1 MFIINDVGRLADYI
15 FLKVEILNFNLGY
28 LLSLRISL
36 FFMNYLAE
44 SAEYIFPKVEVKN
57 SNLGYMFSPRIN
69 LFFIN
74 NVARLVEADEFQEV
88 LVEEEAEEDKEKE
101 SSRSVQQKLKNTS
114 LYFYSHQD

>member
-1 MFIINDVGRLADYI
+1 
-15 FLKVEILNFNLGY
+15 
-28 LLSLRISL
+28 
-36 FFMNYLAE
+36 MNYLAE